1 MRKIYY
7 LLIFIFS
14 FSVLSAQEKLSK
26 EEKARREK
34 NIQAGNPFAKY
45 GYKAKVAT
53 LSKGKYLEFHDLDSI
68 VTIGTS
74 RWHVDNKKIVG
85 DIVQD
90 TLNIDAQPIGDAPG
104 MWMSPDPLTEEFP
117 STSPYVAFN
126 NNPVRF
132 TDPTGMAPEDCCD
145 GLLDFV
151 AGSIAGTV
159 SNLTGSNYLRKG
171 EHSTA
176 FNNGARTA
184 DAVSLAGGT
193 YLSAKGLMD
202 VGAGTGMLG
211 TAGAIELAT
220 AGLGTEV
227 AAPLALDG
235 AITIGVGTVE
245 TAYGGF
251 IANNALNNMKSDNS
265 SSNSGNGSSSSNK
278 SESTVKQSKV
288 QKETKTESIGNG
300 KYTKTTE
307 VRPGKGPGQ
316 SRAEYIRY
324 KNQDGKVIKNVKDSY
339 DRGNNI
345 QHRKPKELPNN

>member
-90 TLNIDAQPIGDAPG
+90 TLNIDTQPIGDAPG

-202 VGAGTGMLG
+202 IGAGTGMLG

-251 IANNALNNMKSDNS
+251 IANNAMNNMKNDS
-265 SSNSGNGSSSSNK
+265 SSNSNSSSSESRK
-278 SESTVKQSKV
+278 SNPKKEAREAGKANRENQPASEKRAKDYGKQVERESGKDARRAAHDAKDKIGRDRTVKEL
-288 QKETKTESIGNG
+288 KEDYN
-300 KYTKTTE
+300 
-307 VRPGKGPGQ
+307 
-316 SRAEYIRY
+316 
-324 KNQDGKVIKNVKDSY
+324 
-339 DRGNNI
+339 
-345 QHRKPKELPNN
+345 RK